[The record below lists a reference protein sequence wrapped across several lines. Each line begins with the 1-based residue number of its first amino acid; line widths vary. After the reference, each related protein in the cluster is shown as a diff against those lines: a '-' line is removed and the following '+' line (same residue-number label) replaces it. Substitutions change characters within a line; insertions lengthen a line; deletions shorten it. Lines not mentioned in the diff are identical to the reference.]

1 MHRIQSGVAENLASQ
16 HIETIMT
23 NLTSHELELLGLL
36 QEECAEVIQIV
47 SKIRRFGIES
57 YNPYLNEYKSNRTL
71 LEEEMGDVECI
82 AKLLT
87 GRRVADASAISRRS
101 VWKMGKLEEGGV
113 IPKSPSL
120 KEWLSQPVDPEV
132 STLFVE
138 MEAEEQRER
147 RQRDIIY
154 EIQEVEISQE
164 NLAEWEGHERK
175 YLLQK
180 AAAILAQL
188 ERLPDE
194 DRSTL
199 KD

>member
-1 MHRIQSGVAENLASQ
+1 
-16 HIETIMT
+16 MT
-23 NLTSHELELLGLL
+23 DLTVHELELLGLL

-57 YNPYLNEYKSNRTL
+57 SNPYLTDGKTNRVL
-71 LEEEMGDVECI
+71 LEDETGDVECI
-82 AKLLT
+82 LKLLI
-87 GRRVADASAISRRS
+87 GRKVMDESAISRRS
-101 VWKMGKLEEGGV
+101 IWKMGKLEEAGV

-120 KEWLSQPVDPEV
+120 KEWLSQPVDPELAA
-132 STLFVE
+132 LFAE
-138 MEAEEQRER
+138 MEIEEQRVR

-154 EIQEVEISQE
+154 EVQKVEVSQE

-180 AAAILAQL
+180 AAEILAQL